1 MNLRRLAACAITYI
15 AVLTPYALAQ
25 TAATG
30 MITGTV
36 LDPSKAAIGGA
47 EVTVQSAGTNVNR
60 KVVTNGSG
68 SYTIPLVPP
77 DTYSVTIS
85 AKGFKTE
92 TIPAVV
98 VSVTETATVNMNLQL
113 GQTSET
119 VTVETSA
126 TLLQTENATMG
137 RVVGEQAV
145 QGLPLTNRNYTQIL
159 ALSPGVAAAVTNA
172 ATLGRAT
179 QEMNVNGGRI
189 MDNSYQMDG
198 SDVSTMQT
206 ARGGDVVSAAGISI
220 PNPDA
225 IEEFKVQT
233 GLYDA
238 SYGRGAGSSVNVVT
252 KSGTNSFHG
261 VLYEFLRNDKLNAND
276 FFLNSTGQPR
286 AEFKQNQF
294 GGTVGGP
301 IIKDKLFFFFAYQG
315 TRQINGLGSSSL
327 STVILPALTN
337 DRSAGALGKEF
348 CGQKGAFGGAGVACD
363 GSNINPVALSLL
375 NFKLPNGHY
384 IIPNPQVIQA
394 NGLGLSVFS
403 VPSSFNEDQY
413 IGNLDYHLSS
423 RHTLT
428 EKFFYSNDPEQTSF
442 TAASST
448 PGFGTNGL
456 FQNYNGVVRDTF
468 VISPNLLNEVTLGF
482 HRIYGQITTE
492 TPVNSAAIGLSSPSL
507 LPQMPTLSVS
517 GLFSLAGTLNDGQFS
532 VSQQFSPQEQI
543 SWVKG
548 RHNMR
553 AGFSYEYEWAP
564 FADPAITRG
573 SLTFQSFPDFLLGAS
588 AAQNGSQYS
597 NIFAS
602 TGRSGISGRDLRV
615 QNYASYFTDDFKVS
629 PRLTLNLG
637 IRWEVFGQTSE
648 SHGYLVNF
656 WPQLA
661 NNNFSSGGTYSGLVV
676 AGNFPGSVPAGVV
689 RNSNNTAVEDAAPL
703 GNVGPRFGFAW
714 QPLQSGRFVVRGGY
728 GLYYTRTPI
737 NDVFQLIANQPL
749 LITQTNSGVLNS
761 AATFQNPFNPG
772 PPPASQLPLFV
783 ARNATTAQTISTVDP
798 DWRIPFTH
806 QWALNTQSEIFRGWL
821 LQVGYVGSRSQNVE
835 DTISINQ
842 PTLASPSNPVNGI
855 TTNTL
860 SNAVQR
866 VPYIGFAPTGLSQRD
881 DYGFAT
887 YHSLQASLVKRLGH
901 GLQLQASYT
910 FSKALTDVSGG
921 GAFGSLGT
929 FLNNIHNRQQMW
941 GPADYDRRNRFVINY
956 LYTTPTLWQGT
967 SPAGILLSAW
977 EVSGVTTLQDGT
989 PLTFTDTRAGTI
1001 YGFSSQR
1008 AQICPGVTYGQIATT
1023 GSTEARLNNYFNA
1036 NSFCAPPTVGN
1047 GFDFGN
1053 TGRGIVTGPGQA
1065 NWDIA
1070 ATKSFHIGGLSETG
1084 NIQFR
1089 AEFFNAFNT
1098 PQFANPGTNTQQ
1110 ATFGKITSSSVTPRL
1125 IQFALKYRF

>member
-1 MNLRRLAACAITYI
+1 MNPRRLAACVVATFLF
-15 AVLTPYALAQ
+15 ATVVFAQ

-30 MITGTV
+30 KVVGSV
-36 LDPSKAAIGGA
+36 LDPSNAAIAGA
-47 EVTVQSAGTNVNR
+47 AVTVESSGTNFSR
-60 KVVTNGSG
+60 KVTTDASG
-68 SYTIPLVPP
+68 AYTVPLVPP
-77 DTYSVTIS
+77 GTYTVTVS
-85 AKGFKTE
+85 AKGFKTASN
-92 TIPAVV
+92 PAVV
-98 VSVTETATVNMNLQL
+98 VSVTETATVNLTLEL
-113 GQTSET
+113 GQTTET

-126 TLLQTENATMG
+126 AMVQAENATLG
-137 RVVGEQAV
+137 RVVGEKAV
-145 QGLPLTNRNYTQIL
+145 QDLPLTNRNYTQIL

-189 MDNSYQMDG
+189 MDNSFQMDG

-233 GLYDA
+233 SLYDA

-252 KSGTNSFHG
+252 KSGTNNFHG
-261 VLYEFLRNDKLNAND
+261 GLYEFLRNDKLNAND
-276 FFLNSTGQPR
+276 YFLNATGQPR

-294 GGTVGGP
+294 GGTIGGP
-301 IIKDKLFFFFAYQG
+301 VIKDKLFFFFAYQG
-315 TRQINGLGSSSL
+315 TRQINGLGTSSL
-327 STVILPALTN
+327 STVILPGLTN
-337 DRSAGALGKEF
+337 DRSAATLGREF
-348 CGQKGAFGGAGVACD
+348 CGQKGAFGGVGIACD
-363 GSNINPVALSLL
+363 GSNLNPVSLALL
-375 NFKLPNGHY
+375 NFKLPGGQY

-394 NGLGLSVFS
+394 NGLGLSSFS
-403 VPSSFNEDQY
+403 VPSSFKEDQY
-413 IGNLDYHLSS
+413 MANLDYHFSG
-423 RHTLT
+423 RQTLT
-428 EKFFYSNDPEQTSF
+428 EKFFYSNDPEITSF

-456 FQNYNGVVRDTF
+456 FQNYNGVVRHTF
-468 VISPNLLNEVTLGF
+468 VITPSLLNEVTLGF
-482 HRIYGQITTE
+482 HRIYGQIATE
-492 TPVNSAAIGLSSPSL
+492 TPVNSAAIGLASPSL
-507 LPQMPTLSVS
+507 LPQMPTLSVT

-548 RHNMR
+548 RHNFR

-573 SLTFQSFPDFLLGAS
+573 SLTFQSFPDFLLGES

-597 NIFAS
+597 NIFSS
-602 TGRSGISGRDLRV
+602 TGRSGISGRDMRV
-615 QNYASYFTDDFKVS
+615 QNYATYFTDDFKVNS
-629 PRLTLNLG
+629 RLTLNLG
-637 IRWEVFGQTSE
+637 LRWEVFGQAHE
-648 SHGYLVNF
+648 AHGYLVNF

-661 NNNFSSGGTYSGLVV
+661 NNDFSSGGTFSGLVA
-676 AGNFPGSVPAGVV
+676 AGNFPGTLPAGVV
-689 RNSNNTAVEDAAPL
+689 RNSNTTAVEDAAPL
-703 GNVGPRFGFAW
+703 GNVGPRLGFAW
-714 QPLQSGRFVVRGGY
+714 QPLKNTSRFVIRGGY

-749 LITQTNSGVLNS
+749 LITQANSGVLNA

-783 ARNATTAQTISTVDP
+783 PRNASTAQTISTVDP

-806 QWALNTQSEIFRGWL
+806 QWALNTQTEIFRGWL
-821 LQVGYVGSRSQNVE
+821 LQVGYVGSRSQNLE

-842 PTLASPSNPVNGI
+842 PYLASPTNPINGI

-860 SNAVQR
+860 ANAVQR

-887 YHSLQASLVKRLGH
+887 YHSLQASVVKRLGH

-910 FSKALTDVSGG
+910 FSKALTDVTGG
-921 GAFGSLGT
+921 GAFGSLGSYT
-929 FLNNIHNRQQMW
+929 NNVRNRQQMW
-941 GPADYDRRNRFVINY
+941 GPADFDRRNRFVINY
-956 LYTTPTLWQGT
+956 LYTSPNIHQG
-967 SPAGILLSAW
+967 SGIAGKVLSAW
-977 EVSGVTTLQDGT
+977 DIAGVTTLQSGT
-989 PLTFTDTRAGTI
+989 PLTLLDTRAGTI

-1008 AQICPGVTYGQIATT
+1008 AQLCPGVTYSDIPTSGN
-1023 GSTEARLNNYFNA
+1023 TEQRLNKYFNTSA
-1036 NSFCAPPTVGN
+1036 FCAPPVAGN
-1047 GFDFGN
+1047 GFDFGDA
-1053 TGRGIVTGPGQA
+1053 GRGIVTGPGQA
-1065 NWDIA
+1065 NWDA
-1070 ATKSFHIGGLSETG
+1070 SATKSFHVGGLSDQG
-1084 NIQFR
+1084 IVQFR

-1098 PQFANPGTNTQQ
+1098 PQFSNPGVNTQT
-1110 ATFGKITSSSVTPRL
+1110 ATFGKITASTVTPRL
-1125 IQFALKYRF
+1125 VQFALKYKF